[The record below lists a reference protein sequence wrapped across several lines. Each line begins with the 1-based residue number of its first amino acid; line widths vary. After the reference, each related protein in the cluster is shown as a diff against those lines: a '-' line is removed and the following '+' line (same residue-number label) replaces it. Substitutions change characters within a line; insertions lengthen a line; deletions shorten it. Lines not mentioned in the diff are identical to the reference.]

1 MDNNKMIGLS
11 NETSLGLATTA
22 TAMIY
27 QPSIYIDCSVLN
39 FALLPFK
46 MIQKG

>member
-11 NETSLGLATTA
+11 NEISLGLATTA

-27 QPSIYIDCSVLN
+27 TNHLFILGEVSPGAVFSVN
-39 FALLPFK
+39 HT
-46 MIQKG
+46 